1 MMAQFAFLAE
11 DGTVISILTGTETDW
26 PDLRALDRV
35 QPAPNPN
42 VLPGWRWN
50 GAMFM
55 PPLTPVGPRTVT
67 SLEFR
72 RRFTED
78 ERRAITKAARTND
91 ALQVWMDDLA
101 SAGEVAL
108 DAAEVAAGLALL
120 VGANLLTAGRAAE
133 LVT

>member
-11 DGTVISILTGTETDW
+11 DGTVISILTGTATDW
-26 PDLRALDRV
+26 PDLRALNRV
-35 QPAPNPN
+35 QPAPNSH

-55 PPLTPVGPRTVT
+55 PPLPSAGPRTVT

-72 RRFTED
+72 RRFTPA
-78 ERRAITKAARTND
+78 ERVAITTAAASNATL
-91 ALQVWMDDLA
+91 AIWMDDLS
-101 SAGEVAL
+101 SAGEVNL
-108 DAAEVAAGLALL
+108 DSPDVAAGLSAL